1 MSTPSI
7 VTPDFDEPRHD
18 REGFFAM
25 RARLGRQAGS
35 VKTGLSLFEVPAGQ
49 AAYPYHWHAAEEEIV
64 VVLAGRPSLRTP
76 EGWREMAEGE
86 VVCFRIGEQGAHQ
99 IVNRTDSPV
108 RFLAFSNQQPDIV
121 FRPDS
126 MTLTVAERK
135 PDGTGFKDH
144 FRLADAV
151 SYYEGEEAP

>member
-1 MSTPSI
+1 MNTVSAKSPN
-7 VTPDFDEPRHD
+7 FDEPRLEKD
-18 REGFFAM
+18 GFHAM

-35 VKTGLSLFEVPAGQ
+35 VKTGLSLFEVSPGQ

-76 EGWREMAEGE
+76 DGWREMEEGE
-86 VVCFRIGEQGAHQ
+86 VICFRVGAEGAHQ
-99 IVNRTDSPV
+99 IVNRTDSDV
-108 RFLAFSNQQPDIV
+108 RFLAFSNQAPDVV

-126 MTLTVAERK
+126 GTITVAERK
-135 PDGTGFKDH
+135 PDGSGFKDH

-151 SYYEGEEAP
+151 SYHEGEEAP